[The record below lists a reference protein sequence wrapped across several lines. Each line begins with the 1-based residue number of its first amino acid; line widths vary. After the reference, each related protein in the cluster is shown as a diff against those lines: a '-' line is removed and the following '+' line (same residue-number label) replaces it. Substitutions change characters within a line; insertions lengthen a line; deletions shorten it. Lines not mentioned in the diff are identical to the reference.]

1 VNSRDVRERRGTWCS
16 SPLQAAWA
24 TSGLV
29 GCEGSTLAGEARAE
43 GRKAELEEGK
53 KISKDGG
60 PPLPSRVIP
69 VTNPAAFQCLL
80 HYRTDIRTL
89 SSRSLSIHFPLG
101 VSQTR
106 RKPYTLSRIIYNS
119 GTLAR
124 FIFVRR
130 RRCGNRRDNNLTHF
144 FLQGKMST
152 SRTPIVFP
160 PALHT
165 ACRQPNTRCSLLPT
179 KAARLSCAG
188 LPTNPIS
195 LRSKLLRCCDLA
207 RLSVHSIGASTKTRS
222 SWKNGAKP
230 AAIHGKQGREEGDST
245 GAGQCWRRACLTK
258 CGGPVRTRLSL
269 ITDAATAA
277 SILYYAWHASA
288 IGAR

>member
-1 VNSRDVRERRGTWCS
+1 MNYNNQHRRPSSPTSLGFEGRGAWRRVGELARRAGGRERRGTWCS
-16 SPLQAAWA
+16 SPLRAAWA

-124 FIFVRR
+124 FVAA
-130 RRCGNRRDNNLTHF
+130 GY
-144 FLQGKMST
+144 
-152 SRTPIVFP
+152 
-160 PALHT
+160 
-165 ACRQPNTRCSLLPT
+165 
-179 KAARLSCAG
+179 AARAEIC
-188 LPTNPIS
+188 
-195 LRSKLLRCCDLA
+195 
-207 RLSVHSIGASTKTRS
+207 
-222 SWKNGAKP
+222 
-230 AAIHGKQGREEGDST
+230 
-245 GAGQCWRRACLTK
+245 
-258 CGGPVRTRLSL
+258 
-269 ITDAATAA
+269 
-277 SILYYAWHASA
+277 
-288 IGAR
+288 